1 MTETPM
7 NTEDTQPEPKRN
19 WLRRNWKL
27 ALSIW
32 LATCIS
38 GAIVAFVIAFIVTSS
53 SEVTSNAF
61 RMAERNRLLTE
72 RLGSP
77 LHKGWFVLGNIETTP
92 TSGRAELAIP
102 VSGPKGSGT
111 LYVEAHKQAG
121 LWKVDS
127 LQLGIK
133 DSEERTDLLLTA
145 RDASPAP

>member
-1 MTETPM
+1 
-7 NTEDTQPEPKRN
+7 
-19 WLRRNWKL
+19 
-27 ALSIW
+27 
-32 LATCIS
+32 
-38 GAIVAFVIAFIVTSS
+38 
-53 SEVTSNAF
+53 
-61 RMAERNRLLTE
+61 
-72 RLGSP
+72 
-77 LHKGWFVLGNIETTP
+77 VLGNIETTP